1 MHVGCSLS
9 GYEESGSG
17 VDLEG
22 IRQVIREEFTTLVD
36 KRLSI
41 MGQRMRRLETE
52 IFTVLKGA
60 GAGVDSAWTD
70 QTEALLSWDQW
81 GQQGS
86 GFGHLPAVTAEE
98 LVRRSEDSWDDAEKA
113 PLVQMEVEDLL
124 EEQRMSGTRTGP
136 TKKGKG
142 KKKEEESDEE
152 DEEDEDVVAGGPE
165 DSDEEDEEGG
175 EEDAMEE

>member
-1 MHVGCSLS
+1 
-9 GYEESGSG
+9 
-17 VDLEG
+17 
-22 IRQVIREEFTTLVD
+22 
-36 KRLSI
+36 
-41 MGQRMRRLETE
+41 
-52 IFTVLKGA
+52 
-60 GAGVDSAWTD
+60 
-70 QTEALLSWDQW
+70 
-81 GQQGS
+81 
-86 GFGHLPAVTAEE
+86 LPAVTAEE